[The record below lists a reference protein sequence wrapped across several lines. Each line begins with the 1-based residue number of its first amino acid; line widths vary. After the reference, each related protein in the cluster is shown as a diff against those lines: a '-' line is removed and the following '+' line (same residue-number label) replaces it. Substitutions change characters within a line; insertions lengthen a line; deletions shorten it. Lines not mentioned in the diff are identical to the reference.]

1 MCYMKITHCIYNLD
15 SGGGAEN
22 LLIDIVNSMCTQH
35 DVELIIINN
44 VYDQAMLDRIDKR
57 VKVVTLNR
65 KQGSRSIVPILR
77 LNWELLRFG
86 SQIVH
91 CHNFSIPAYIFPK
104 PGRGLYYTIHAL
116 NISMKYSGRM
126 NKMFAISDAVRDDVL
141 PTAKSEVVTIP
152 NGISIKDIVTKDSFD
167 YHFPEPFRIVNVA
180 RLEMDKKGQ
189 DILIEAVA
197 RLKNEGIVVNVDFI
211 GEGSSHSSLEE
222 MITRHGLNEQIRLLG
237 LKDRDYIYSHLHEY
251 DAMCHPSRYE
261 GFGLTVAEG
270 MAANLPIIVS
280 DEGGPFELI
289 DKGQLGQTFKMNDV
303 SDCAS
308 KLKEMM
314 LGYEKYASLTT
325 AAREKVVEQYSIDAM
340 VNKYLNNYL

>member
-1 MCYMKITHCIYNLD
+1 MKITHCIYNLD
-15 SGGGAEN
+15 CGGGAEN
-22 LLIDIVNSMCTQH
+22 LLVDIVNSMCKQH
-35 DVELIIINN
+35 EVEVIVVNN
-44 VYDQAMLDRIDKR
+44 VYDQEMLDRIDKR

-65 KQGSRSIVPILR
+65 KPGSRSIVPIIR

-86 SQIVH
+86 SQVVH
-91 CHNFSIPAYIFPK
+91 CHSMTIPAIILPK
-104 PGRGLYYTIHAL
+104 PGRGLFATVHAL

-126 NKMFAISDAVRDDVL
+126 KRLFAISEAVRDDVL

-152 NGISIKDIVTKDSFD
+152 NGIPVNDIVAKESFC
-167 YHFPEPFRIVNVA
+167 YHFPAPFKIVNVA

-197 RLKNEGIVVNVDFI
+197 KLRSEGIVVDVDFI
-211 GEGSSHSSLEE
+211 GEGSSHNALAE
-222 MITRHGLNEQIRLLG
+222 MIAHLGLNDQIRLLG
-237 LKDRDYIYSHLHEY
+237 LKDREYIYSHLQEY

-270 MAANLPIIVS
+270 MAANLPIIVP

-289 DKGQLGQTFKMNDV
+289 DNGKLGQTFKMEDA

-308 KLKEMM
+308 KIKEMM
-314 LGYEKYASLTT
+314 LNYDKYASITV
-325 AAREKVVEQYSIDAM
+325 AARRKVVEWYSIEAM
-340 VNKYLNNYL
+340 VEKYLMNYN